1 MYPLII
7 KYLLIHHGHRNK
19 GDSTYS
25 NTKKFICSNALICFV
40 IIIGIG
46 WFVVLDTFG
55 STHIYLFT
63 MEIANHLAP
72 PITATILLAMIVSD
86 RSDRNGCATVMNS
99 VKLTEQGAYYGL
111 SIGFIFGMIRLIM
124 FLSYSDYQLHEQPSF
139 IGMVWVKSSPDLTSS
154 LAITGKYPNFMI
166 NQKS

>member
-1 MYPLII
+1 MKIGLI
-7 KYLLIHHGHRNK
+7 LLIHHGHRNK
-19 GDSTYS
+19 GDSSYS

-86 RSDRNGCATVMNS
+86 RTNRNGCATVMNS
-99 VKLTEQGAYYGL
+99 VKVTEQGAYYGL

-139 IGMVWVKSSPDLTSS
+139 IGMVSVKS
-154 LAITGKYPNFMI
+154 
-166 NQKS
+166 